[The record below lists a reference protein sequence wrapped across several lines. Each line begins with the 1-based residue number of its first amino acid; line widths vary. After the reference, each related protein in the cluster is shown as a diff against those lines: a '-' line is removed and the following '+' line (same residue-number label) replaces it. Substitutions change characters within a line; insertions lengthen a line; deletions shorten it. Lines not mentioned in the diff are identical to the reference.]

1 MKNQAKPW
9 EKPGRIWEPKPGQVI
24 TLKLLD
30 EVGWFAAWDLPLPKR
45 PSVELLNRVLREL
58 WECPLPMPDAPTTD
72 QDAESCCEE
81 IEKYTEK
88 LKAIARA
95 YPAALKREKLIQEC
109 PATDMPF

>member
-1 MKNQAKPW
+1 
-9 EKPGRIWEPKPGQVI
+9 
-24 TLKLLD
+24 
-30 EVGWFAAWDLPLPKR
+30 
-45 PSVELLNRVLREL
+45 
-58 WECPLPMPDAPTTD
+58 MPDAPTTD